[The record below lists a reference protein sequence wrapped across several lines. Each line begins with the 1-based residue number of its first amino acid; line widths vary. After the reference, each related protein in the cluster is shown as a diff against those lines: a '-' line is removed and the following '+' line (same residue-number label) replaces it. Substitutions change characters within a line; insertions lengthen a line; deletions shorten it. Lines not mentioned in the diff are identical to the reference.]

1 MPGCRLSLAERE
13 EIRVGLAKEESFSR
27 IAARL
32 GRAASTVSR
41 EVGRNRSRRGY
52 VAHVAQRR
60 ATPRPR
66 RPRRLRLETDIEL
79 RRAVGKRLKLRLS
92 PETIARQLAA
102 EGTPISAETIYRAC
116 YHPRLLL
123 GADAYRRLCRP
134 RRGRI
139 RRRRTA
145 TGRKPLSLGV
155 FKPISERPGDPG
167 TEPGH
172 WEGDL
177 LVGRRNLTAVVVL
190 TERSTRYTLLGAL
203 PQGCNAD
210 HVGDVVTRL
219 LSQVP
224 PQLRQTLTWDQGRE
238 LARWQRIEDHLET
251 TPVFFCEPRSPWQ
264 KPLVENTNGLLRR
277 WLPRG
282 IPIPRSQAAMN
293 QLTQLVNS
301 IHRRVLGWETATA
314 AYDQLRVATA
324 S

>member
-13 EIRVGLAKEESFSR
+13 EIRVGLAREESFSR
-27 IAARL
+27 IARGL
-32 GRAASTVSR
+32 GRPTSTVTR
-41 EVGRNRSRRGY
+41 EVERNRSRRGY

-60 ATPRPR
+60 AAQRAR
-66 RPRRLRLETDIEL
+66 RPRRLRLETDTEL
-79 RRAVGKRLKLRLS
+79 RQQVRKRLKLRLS
-92 PETIARQLAA
+92 PTTIARQLAA

-116 YHPRLLL
+116 YHPRLPL
-123 GADAYRRLCRP
+123 GDDAYRRLCRP

-139 RRRRTA
+139 RRRRTT

-155 FKPISERPGDPG
+155 FKPISKRPGDVQ
-167 TEPGH
+167 TEPSH

-177 LVGRRNLTAVVVL
+177 LVGRRNLSAVVVL
-190 TERSTRYTLLGAL
+190 TERRSRYTLLGAL
-203 PQGCNAD
+203 PGGRNAD
-210 HVGDVVTRL
+210 HVADVITRL
-219 LSQVP
+219 LTQVP

-238 LARWQRIEDHLET
+238 LARWQRIEDDLKT

-282 IPIPRSQAAMN
+282 TPIPRSQAAMN
-293 QLTQLVNS
+293 RITRLVNS
-301 IHRRVLGWETATA
+301 IHRRSLRWDTAQT
-314 AYDQLRVATA
+314 AYDQLTVAMT